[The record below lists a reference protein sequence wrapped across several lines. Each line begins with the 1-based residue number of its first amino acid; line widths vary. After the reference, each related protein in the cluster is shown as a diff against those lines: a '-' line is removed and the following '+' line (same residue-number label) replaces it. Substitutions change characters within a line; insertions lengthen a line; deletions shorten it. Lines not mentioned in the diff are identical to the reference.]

1 MHGQLDVV
9 KDSDTCVPTYR
20 LQSGDSV
27 VLEAHQLLTSVH
39 MHSNHFALMRTVQD
53 SKPPITD
60 SAWTST
66 CCVPIVAAQHLVL
79 TSWLLVDASSED

>member
-9 KDSDTCVPTYR
+9 KDTCVPTYR

-53 SKPPITD
+53 SQPPITD
-60 SAWTST
+60 SALD
-66 CCVPIVAAQHLVL
+66 QYVL
-79 TSWLLVDASSED
+79 RAHRSSPATGPDILAASSC